1 MTLVQLVRSSIRLI
15 LQKPYVY
22 ETCTTNELSEMED
35 LNDGSK
41 RKNKKKKT
49 VAFDIEIKTD
59 SEKRLMGYAAAVS
72 QSCK

>member
-1 MTLVQLVRSSIRLI
+1 M
-15 LQKPYVY
+15 
-22 ETCTTNELSEMED
+22 MEA
-35 LNDGSK
+35 K
-41 RKNKKKKT
+41 EVKKEEDKEET